1 MSVRIASVVLI
12 AALAG
17 GSIDCPAADRVD
29 PMRPARLSAV
39 ERERLFEQAAR
50 DAELLEAQ
58 GRQVRRITELLRP
71 SVVHI
76 DATKPLS
83 RPRPGKTTEGEAG
96 SGVIARVAGLDV
108 VFTNRHVVNG
118 AALQDIVIRLDDS
131 REITPRRLW
140 SDSGTD
146 VAVLEIEAPDIEP
159 ARLADG
165 DGVRIGDTVLAI
177 GSPFG
182 LSNTVTLGI
191 VSATGRR
198 ALELGEGT
206 VKFQDFIQTDTAIN
220 PGNSGGPL
228 VNIRG
233 EVIGLTT
240 AIASKSG
247 VSEGVGFAIPTAMV
261 TYVASQLIQHG
272 IVPRAFLGVSLD
284 RTFDQTE
291 ADRLGLVRPVGARV
305 EMVTRG
311 APADQAGVRPD
322 DVIIEFEG
330 RPVEDDDHLI
340 SQVGMTPLDTTVTLG
355 VFRNGERIELR
366 LPVASRND
374 FE

>member
-1 MSVRIASVVLI
+1 
-12 AALAG
+12 
-17 GSIDCPAADRVD
+17 
-29 PMRPARLSAV
+29 
-39 ERERLFEQAAR
+39 
-50 DAELLEAQ
+50 
-58 GRQVRRITELLRP
+58 
-71 SVVHI
+71 
-76 DATKPLS
+76 
-83 RPRPGKTTEGEAG
+83 
-96 SGVIARVAGLDV
+96 
-108 VFTNRHVVNG
+108 VVNG

>member
-1 MSVRIASVVLI
+1 MLVRIAS
-12 AALAG
+12 AALFTALVVG
-17 GSIDCPAADRVD
+17 GSDCPAADRVD
-29 PMRPARLSAV
+29 PMRPARLSPA
-39 ERERLFEQAAR
+39 ERDRLFEQAAR

-76 DATKPLS
+76 DATKPLA
-83 RPRPGKTTEGEAG
+83 RPRAGKTTEGEAG
-96 SGVIARVAGLDV
+96 SGVIARIAGLDV
-108 VFTNRHVVNG
+108 VITNRHVVNG
-118 AALQDIVIRLDDS
+118 AALEDIVIRFDDS
-131 REITPRRLW
+131 REVSPQRLW
-140 SDSGTD
+140 ADSGTD
-146 VAVLEIEAPDIEP
+146 VAVMEIEASDIEP

-182 LSNTVTLGI
+182 LTNTVTLGI

-198 ALELGEGT
+198 ALELGDGT

-247 VSEGVGFAIPTAMV
+247 VSEGVGFAIPTPMV
-261 TYVASQLIQHG
+261 TYVANQLIEHG

-284 RTFDQTE
+284 RTFDQAE

-311 APADQAGVRPD
+311 APADQAGIRSN
-322 DVIIEFEG
+322 DVILEFEG

-340 SQVGMTPLDTTVTLG
+340 SLVGMTPLETTVTLG
-355 VFRNGERIELR
+355 VFREGKQLEVR
-366 LPVASRND
+366 LPVASRNE